1 MDRISTCRLV
11 PCPVRGRVK
20 MDILV
25 SRIPYTIITLG
36 LCRSVII
43 LYEKK
48 TRRVSRFADAHGSAI
63 SAYIRLN
70 IKGGSRAKFDSAAL
84 VEELKDCS

>member
-1 MDRISTCRLV
+1 MTDKQINGQTDGQNFHLQTRSL
-11 PCPVRGRVK
+11 PCEGSSKNGHPRF
-20 MDILV
+20 
-25 SRIPYTIITLG
+25 PYTIITLG

-63 SAYIRLN
+63 SAYIWLN
-70 IKGGSRAKFDSAAL
+70 IKGGSRA
-84 VEELKDCS
+84 